1 MAKKIS
7 ANDIFENE
15 DVFKGVRQ
23 SADATIKL
31 LDKINAEFR
40 KTATTLKGSI
50 GGAKFDSSKAINEF
64 IKATQK
70 ANQLRQQTEKL
81 NALQAKTQQE
91 VNKALQQ
98 GAKAQTEQNKANQQA
113 QKVEQEK
120 QKTSQQTLK
129 TEQEKQKVQR
139 ETIKTQREQAKETE
153 RQAKAQEKADKATR
167 DANSAYKQL
176 ERNTRELK
184 NQSKELGAQML
195 KLEADGRK
203 NTAEYRQLAQTYGQ
217 VTQKARE
224 GDAQLKKLD
233 KTVGDNFRNVGNY
246 RDALGSLQNVLGQF
260 GLAFGI
266 GTAVQGAVKSI
277 MDFEQVNATLSAV
290 LGTTMDKTQGLQQIQ
305 RELGKTS
312 GYTASQV
319 GELQLELAR
328 LGFTEKDLDS
338 ATESVLMLA
347 KASGSELGR
356 SAEVAGATLRGFG
369 LNANETQRVVDVMAK
384 SFDVS
389 ALGMENFAES
399 MKYVAPVAKS
409 AGVSIEETTAML
421 GVLSNVGI
429 SGSQAGTALR
439 RILGEMA
446 KTGKPASEALA
457 DLAQKG
463 ITLADA
469 EDEVGKNAQTALLA
483 LVDQTEGVKEMTLQL
498 QNAEGSAMKT
508 ATTMGD
514 TLGGSLN
521 RLRGAF
527 EGYILDLNEGS
538 GAGETLR
545 KGIEFLTENL
555 ETILDTLLTLIDI
568 WVKYKIITL
577 SQIAINKLMASSFMQ
592 SITNAQGLGGVLQGV
607 GGIVQKVGTAIK
619 NNLAGIAIYV
629 IANIIMK
636 YKELNDIYAQGARNA
651 EELASAQ
658 YEVEANL
665 KKETIE
671 AKALFDALKQTNN
684 GSKERSALISEINSK
699 YGTTLT
705 NLANEKDFVKQVNK
719 AYEDLIETLTK
730 KAKYEGTRIKFEVS
744 QKQLAEAEM
753 AFNKAEA
760 QLDEYRANTSTGGK
774 VLDAL
779 LTHFG
784 VTDENDLIDLYNA
797 HSHALTEARTEAQK
811 YEDAW
816 VKAQAEMAGSSKETK
831 KQIIT
836 DDNNLNTSLKTT
848 TKTISEFSYEIN
860 KANGYLDRHLE
871 LMQQITEQQNTA
883 EFDKQ
888 LKALDGVINTAIATA
903 KNKAIDGQDP
913 FGFVVPGEMYDE
925 VEKQINA
932 LYDLNATYIKQRYDY
947 QIKEIDR
954 VNEYEKAQALQ
965 TLKENYDE
973 QVKQYEKDK
982 AKIQAGITA
991 GTEST
996 QSLKNLN
1003 EAKAKLDADYQTAQN
1018 KIIEDNKQRDIDA
1031 NLEKQLANG
1040 ELNKELIANEEAK
1053 NDKIVEYNDGLNEGV
1068 IEGYEARA
1076 EAINSVTDQQVEAE
1090 TKALDKL
1097 KERWETM
1104 TDFVK
1109 ATTDFFIQQSERRIE
1124 QYEKEKT
1131 QAEDVYDQLKQLA
1144 INGNIDAQQ
1153 SLAEQQ
1159 RSIDEYNK
1167 KIQREE
1173 KRQQRIKLASTA
1185 FESYNKNVQNLEP
1198 GQKSSKALAD
1208 TIRDITLLTQFVSA
1222 LPTFYDG
1229 TEDTGT
1235 HGQGVDGRGGFKAI
1249 LHPNERVI
1257 PKSLNDKIGRDL
1269 TNEQLTQIATE
1280 YKAGRLVR
1288 NNEQTTS
1295 ALNLALLVNK
1305 LDEVNETIKNKPE
1318 SYYGLGEVTQ
1328 TMVEIID
1335 QKKKGNTVI
1344 YNRYRVKK

>member
-7 ANDIFENE
+7 SNDIFEN
-15 DVFKGVRQ
+15 DDIFKGVRN
-23 SADATIKL
+23 SAEATIKL
-31 LDKINAEFR
+31 LEKINAEFR

-50 GGAKFDSSKAINEF
+50 GGSNFDSSKAINEF

-70 ANQLRQQTEKL
+70 ANQLKQQSEKL

-98 GAKAQTEQNKANQQA
+98 GAKAQAEQNKATQQG

-120 QKTSQQTLK
+120 QKTSQQALR

-139 ETIKTQREQAKETE
+139 ETIKTQREQAREAE
-153 RQAKAQEKADKATR
+153 RQANAQQKADKATR

-184 NQSKELGAQML
+184 NQSKELGATLL
-195 KLEADGRK
+195 KLEADGK
-203 NTAEYRQLAQTYGQ
+203 KGTAEYRNLANSYQQ

-246 RDALGSLQNVLGQF
+246 RDALGGLQNILGQF

-266 GTAVQGAVKSI
+266 GSTVQGAVKSV
-277 MDFEQVNATLSAV
+277 MEFEQVNATLSAV
-290 LGTTMDKTQGLQQIQ
+290 LGKTSAETKELQNIQ
-305 RELGKTS
+305 RDLGKTS

-319 GELQLELAR
+319 GDLQLELAR
-328 LGFTEKDLDS
+328 LGFTEKDLKS

-356 SAEVAGATLRGFG
+356 ASEVAGATLRGFG
-369 LNANETQRVVDVMAK
+369 LEAGETQRVVDVMAK

-409 AGVSIEETTAML
+409 AGVSLEETTAML

-457 DLAQKG
+457 DLAEKG

-483 LVDQTEGVKEMTLQL
+483 ITDQLGPMKEMTTLL

-521 RLRGAF
+521 RLKGAF
-527 EGYILDLNEGS
+527 EGYILDLNESS

-545 KGIEFLTENL
+545 KAIDFLTRNL
-555 ETILDTLLTLIDI
+555 ETILDTVLTLIDV

-577 SQIAINKLMASSFMQ
+577 GQVAINKLMASSFMQ
-592 SITNAQGLGGVLQGV
+592 TITNAKNLGGVMQGV

-619 NNLAGIAIYV
+619 NNLAGIALYV
-629 IANIIMK
+629 IANIVMK
-636 YKELNDIYAQGARNA
+636 YKELSDIYAQGARNA
-651 EELASAQ
+651 DELKEATAD
-658 YEVEANL
+658 VEANL

-684 GSKERSALISEINSK
+684 GSKERSALITEINSK

-705 NLANEKDFVKQVNK
+705 NLSNEKDFVKQVNG
-719 AYEDLIETLTK
+719 AYEDLIATLEK
-730 KAKYEGTRIKFEVS
+730 KAKMEGTRIKFEVS
-744 QKQLAEAEM
+744 QRQLAEAEM
-753 AFNKAEA
+753 AFNKADA
-760 QLDEYRANTSTGGK
+760 NLQEYRDNTSAGGK

-784 VTDENDLIDLYNA
+784 AEDENDLIDLYNA
-797 HSHALTEARTEAQK
+797 YSHALYLAKIEAEK
-811 YEDAW
+811 YENEYVAMQGEIA
-816 VKAQAEMAGSSKETK
+816 KSNTATTQTITTNNGNLSTSTTK
-831 KQIIT
+831 T
-836 DDNNLNTSLKTT
+836 A
-848 TKTISEFSYEIN
+848 KTISEFSYELS

-871 LMQQITEQQNTA
+871 LMQQIIEQQNTA

-888 LKALDGVINTAIATA
+888 LKTLDGVINTAVATA
-903 KNKAIDGQDP
+903 KNKAIDGEDP
-913 FGFVVPGEMYDE
+913 LGFVVPGEMYDE

-932 LYDLNATYIKQRYDY
+932 LYDLNAQYIKQRYDY
-947 QIKEIDR
+947 QIAEIDR
-954 VNEYEKAQALQ
+954 VNEYEKEQARL
-965 TLKENYDE
+965 TLKEDYDKQVE
-973 QVKQYEKDK
+973 QYNKDK
-982 AKIQAGITA
+982 AKIEAGIKA
-991 GTEST
+991 GTEDPK
-996 QSLKNLN
+996 SLKNLN
-1003 EAKAKLDADYQTAQN
+1003 DAKLKLDNDYKTATDKLNADNLKRDADAL
-1018 KIIEDNKQRDIDA
+1018 
-1031 NLEKQLANG
+1031 LEKQVKNG
-1040 ELNKELIANEEAK
+1040 EYNAEIIKNDEAK
-1053 NDKIVEYNDGLNEGV
+1053 NDKIIEYNDELNTAIEDGLASRNEY
-1068 IEGYEARA
+1068 IQSA
-1076 EAINSVTDQQVEAE
+1076 TDQQIENE
-1090 TKALDKL
+1090 TKALDQL

-1104 TDFVK
+1104 TEFVK
-1109 ATTDFFIQQSERRIE
+1109 ATTDFFIEQSDRRIE
-1124 QYEKEKT
+1124 KYEEEKNK
-1131 QAEDVYDQLKQLA
+1131 AEEVYEDLRQLA
-1144 INGNIDAQQ
+1144 INGNIDAQK

-1159 RSIDEYNK
+1159 RAIDEYNK
-1167 KIQREE
+1167 KILREE
-1173 KRQQRIKLASTA
+1173 KRQQRLKLASTA

-1208 TIRDITLLTQFVSA
+1208 TIRDITLLTQFVNA

-1235 HGQGVDGRGGFKAI
+1235 NGRGIDGRGGFKAI

-1257 PKSLNDKIGRDL
+1257 PKKYNDQIGPEIS
-1269 TNEQLTQIATE
+1269 NEQLTRIATE

-1288 NNEQTTS
+1288 DGEQTTS
-1295 ALNLALLVNK
+1295 ALNFALLVNK
-1305 LDEVNETIKNKPE
+1305 LDEVNKTIKDKPE
-1318 SYYGLGEVTQ
+1318 NYYGLGEVTQ

-1335 QKKKGNTVI
+1335 RSKKGNTVI